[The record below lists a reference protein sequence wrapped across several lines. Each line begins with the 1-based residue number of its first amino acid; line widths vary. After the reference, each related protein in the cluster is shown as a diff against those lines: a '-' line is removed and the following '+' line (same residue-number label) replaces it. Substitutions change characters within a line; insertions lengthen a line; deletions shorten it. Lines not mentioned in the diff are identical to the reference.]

1 IPVVSVCPSMLR
13 SLAGWLNSNL
23 QAWGRSE
30 SNGSLADKIRR
41 SLFSSNSARAA
52 DDRLRKAFT
61 QLRQYDGTTSMI
73 VTPRC
78 LILVNSSIGSLI
90 SSVVA
95 ITTPAPTDNGNSNC
109 LTEDEN
115 EIEAVCR

>member
-1 IPVVSVCPSMLR
+1 MFR
-13 SLAGWLNSNL
+13 SSAWWLNSNL
-23 QAWGRSE
+23 QACGMSE
-30 SNGSLADKIRR
+30 SNGSLADRIKR

-52 DDRLRKAFT
+52 NGRLRKAST
-61 QLRQYDGTTSMI
+61 QLRQYDGTMSII

-78 LILVNSSIGSLI
+78 LILVNNSIASLI

-95 ITTPAPTDNGNSNC
+95 ITTPAPTDNGKSNC